1 MLLNQC
7 LGEMCNAKCLHFKK
21 RKSHINDLS
30 FDLKETS
37 ERVRN
42 KQKEGNHKDLS
53 RTTELGL
60 RGHQ

>member
-7 LGEMCNAKCLHFKK
+7 LGEMCNAKCLHYKR

-30 FDLKETS
+30 FHLKETS

-42 KQKEGNHKDLS
+42 KQKEGNHKDPS
-53 RTTELGL
+53 RTAEPGL
-60 RGHQ
+60 